1 MSNNE
6 RDTHSKKPSAG
17 LPQDSQRFENYS
29 GALSKFVVGY
39 NKSVVLNTIT
49 LNTMDIADSRIQH
62 VQDSLGDVVATFEE
76 IQATSQNTSSNTDN
90 INEQMEKIVEKNTSV
105 GEELNSRIDE
115 ISDARKDSHQLDS
128 LFQDLIEKSNEIK
141 NTSSA
146 IQDVSDRTNVLS
158 INASIEAAR
167 AGEAGKG
174 FRIIAGEVK
183 DLAEQTNSFAESIEE
198 RMEEFSKAVEEVSG
212 YIHKFTSILDSFTD
226 DIERIRNNFEE
237 NRQESD
243 SVGNGLKEIAAASSE
258 EAQAIQ
264 MGLNALEETFD
275 GLKDASAVI
284 DGLKKSYHGL
294 SELLNREK

>member
-1 MSNNE
+1 MNGNG
-6 RDTHSKKPSAG
+6 RDK
-17 LPQDSQRFENYS
+17 RFENFS
-29 GALSKFVVGY
+29 DALSKFVVGY

-49 LNTMDIADSRIQH
+49 LNTMELADGKLQY

-90 INEQMEKIVEKNTSV
+90 INEQMSSILEKNSSV
-105 GEELNSRIDE
+105 GEELSSRIEE
-115 ISDARKDSHQLDS
+115 ITDARKDSHKLNS
-128 LFQDLIEKSNEIK
+128 LFQELILKSDEIK
-141 NTSSA
+141 SITTA

-167 AGEAGKG
+167 AGESGKG

-183 DLAEQTNSFAESIEE
+183 ELAEQTNSFAETIEE
-198 RMEEFSKAVEEVSG
+198 RMDEFGKAVEEVST
-212 YIHKFTSILDSFTD
+212 YVSKFTGILDSFTE
-226 DIERIRNNFEE
+226 DIERIRKNFEG

-243 SVGNGLKEIAAASSE
+243 SVGGALREIAAASNE
-258 EAQAIQ
+258 ETEAIH

-284 DGLKKSYHGL
+284 EGLKKSYEGL
-294 SELLNREK
+294 SDLLNREK